1 VAQRSVSG
9 SVTPL
14 RRPRLGLWLLLAF
27 ILLSLLGQAVPL
39 YTDWLWFQEVAATVV
54 FTTRLQLG
62 SWLFMGLGAA
72 VFAFLFLNLSVAA
85 RTAPPDVLWE
95 LEDQLGLPGR
105 AILEPL
111 VRRLLVPVI
120 AVLSFFAGARAT
132 SAWTTVLEYVN
143 RTAFGLTDPLFGRDL
158 GFYFFTLPFWRLL
171 HGWATALVAGTLVLV
186 AVVYVLQR
194 SLVLT
199 ARGPRLA
206 AGARTHLL
214 GLAALLLI
222 LRGVGFWLDRFDL
235 LFSPRGLVYGASY
248 TDVHASLPV
257 LQWLI
262 VLAFLCAAAC
272 VFQMFRPGWRFLVA
286 GLVVLIV
293 LWVAG
298 LGVAPALLQS
308 YRVKPN
314 ELAYELPF
322 IEHNIRMTRQAY
334 ALDRVAEKD
343 FAAEDNLNLAALDR
357 NAATVKNIR
366 LWDHRPLLV
375 TYGKLQEIRT
385 YYKFR
390 DVDVDRYTLDGEYRQ
405 VTLSAR
411 ELSYR
416 DLPSRTW
423 INEHLT
429 YTHGYGLVAGPVNRI
444 SPEGLP
450 EFFIKDIPPA
460 GTGGMPRI
468 TRPEIY
474 YGELAYGE
482 VGSDYVF
489 VRTRSQELD
498 YPSGDQNVYTRY
510 QGRGGIAVDSIVRK
524 LAFAARFGALN
535 VLLSNDLGPESRV
548 MIYRD
553 IMARVQEAA
562 PFLRF
567 DRDPYLVVAADG
579 RLVWMVDGYTT
590 SERYPY
596 ATPVRGFNYI
606 RNSVKATVDAYHGSV
621 TYYIADAEDPLIR
634 TYAKAFPG
642 LLKPLAEMPKDL
654 QTHIRYPEDLFT
666 VQSRMYATYH
676 MQDPQVFY
684 NKEDL
689 WVIPRLQQDGREREM
704 EPYFTVMRLPNERK
718 EEFVLLSG
726 FNPSGRDNMIALM
739 VARMDPPFYGGIV
752 AYTFPKQ
759 KLVFGPRNIQA
770 RISQDPVISQQ
781 ISLWN
786 QQGSRVLMGTLLAI
800 PIEQSL
806 IYVQPLYLAAAEQ
819 GALPELRRVVV
830 AYGNQIA
837 MEPTLEAALARV
849 FGGRVQGQ
857 EEAGRAPD
865 RAAGRG
871 PASGGAPT
879 AAITSAVQR
888 AWEAWQ
894 RGQDALRRGDWA
906 AYGAEQKRLEE
917 ALRQLHETR

>member
-1 VAQRSVSG
+1 M
-9 SVTPL
+9 PM
-14 RRPRLGLWLLLAF
+14 RRPRLGLWLLLGF
-27 ILLSLLGQAVPL
+27 ILLSVLGQAVPL
-39 YTDWLWFQEVAATVV
+39 YTDWLWFQEVGFTTV
-54 FTTRLQLG
+54 FTTRLQL
-62 SWLFMGLGAA
+62 SAWLFMGLGAT
-72 VFAFLFLNLSVAA
+72 VFVFLFVNLSVAA

-111 VRRLLVPVI
+111 VRRLLLPVI
-120 AVLSFFAGARAT
+120 AVISFFAGARAT
-132 SAWTTVLEYVN
+132 TSWTTVLEYLN
-143 RTAFGLTDPLFGRDL
+143 RTAFNQTDPLFGRDL
-158 GFYFFTLPFWRLL
+158 SFYFFVLPFWRLL
-171 HGWATALVAGTLVLV
+171 YAWSTALVAGTLILV
-186 AVVYVLQR
+186 AAVYVLQR

-214 GLAALLLI
+214 GLAALLL
-222 LRGVGFWLDRFDL
+222 LVRAVGFWLDRFDL
-235 LFSPRGLVYGASY
+235 LYAPRGFVFGASY
-248 TDVHASLPV
+248 SDVHASLPV
-257 LQWLI
+257 LQWLV
-262 VLAFLCAAAC
+262 VLAVLCAAAC

-286 GLVVLIV
+286 GLVVLVV

-298 LGVAPALLQS
+298 LGIAPALLQS

-314 ELAYELPF
+314 ELVYERPY
-322 IEHNIRMTRQAY
+322 IENNIRMTRQAY
-334 ALDRVAEKD
+334 ALDRVDEKD
-343 FAAEDNLNLAALDR
+343 FAAEDNLTAAALDR
-357 NAATVKNIR
+357 NNLTIKNIR
-366 LWDHRPLLV
+366 LWDHRPLLT

-385 YYKFR
+385 YYKFG
-390 DVDVDRYTLDGEYRQ
+390 DVDVGRYTLNGEYRQ

-416 DLPSRTW
+416 DLPSRGW

-450 EFFIKDIPPA
+450 EFFLKDIPPEA
-460 GTGGMPRI
+460 TSGMPKI

-474 YGELAYGE
+474 YGEIGNE
-482 VGSDYVF
+482 YVL

-510 QGRGGIAVDSIVRK
+510 EGRGGIPINSLVRK
-524 LAFAARFGALN
+524 AAFAARFGALN
-535 VLLSNDLGPESRV
+535 LLLSNDLTPESRV

-553 IMARVQEAA
+553 IGARVQEAA
-562 PFLRF
+562 PFLKF
-567 DRDPYLVVAADG
+567 DRDPYLVIGADG

-606 RNSVKATVDAYHGSV
+606 RNSVKATVDTFHGTVS
-621 TYYIADAEDPLIR
+621 YYIADPEDPVIQ

-642 LLKPLAEMPKDL
+642 LLKPLADMPEDL
-654 QTHIRYPEDLFT
+654 QAHIRYPEDFFA
-666 VQSRMYATYH
+666 VQARMFATYH
-676 MQDPQVFY
+676 MRDPQVFY

-689 WVIPRLQQDGREREM
+689 WVIPRLPQEGRDREM
-704 EPYFTVMRLPNERK
+704 EPYFTIMRLPEERK

-726 FNPSGRDNMIALM
+726 FNPSGRDNMIALL
-739 VARMDPPFYGGIV
+739 VARMDPPQYGRLI
-752 AYTFPKQ
+752 AYQFPKQ

-770 RISQDPVISQQ
+770 RINQDPVISQQ
-781 ISLWN
+781 IALWN
-786 QQGSRVLMGTLLAI
+786 QQGSRVITGSLLAI
-800 PIEQSL
+800 PIDESL
-806 IYVQPLYLAAAEQ
+806 IYVQPLYLAASEQ

-837 MEPTLEAALARV
+837 MEPTLEASLGRI
-849 FGGRVQGQ
+849 FGGRVRGD
-857 EEAGRAPD
+857 EPPGRPAAERPAAPG
-865 RAAGRG
+865 A
-871 PASGGAPT
+871 APT
-879 AAITSAVQR
+879 AAIAAGVQR

-894 RGQDALRRGDWA
+894 RGQEALRKGDWGT
-906 AYGAEQKRLEE
+906 YGQEQKRIEE
-917 ALRQLHETR
+917 ALRQLREGR

>member
-1 VAQRSVSG
+1 VAQTPPGGR
-9 SVTPL
+9 VTPL
-14 RRPRLGLWLLLAF
+14 RRPRAGLWLLLGLVVVS
-27 ILLSLLGQAVPL
+27 ILGQAIPL
-39 YTDWLWFQEVAATVV
+39 FTDWLWFQEVGFTTVFV
-54 FTTRLQLG
+54 TRLQLSG
-62 SWLFMGLGAA
+62 WLFLGVGVV
-72 VFAFLFLNLSVAA
+72 VFVFLFINLSVAA

-111 VRRLLVPVI
+111 VRRLLLPVI
-120 AVLSFFAGARAT
+120 AVISFLAGARAT
-132 SAWTTVLEYVN
+132 ASWTTVLEYVN
-143 RTAFGLTDPLFGRDL
+143 RTPFNQADPLFNRDL
-158 GFYFFTLPFWRLL
+158 SFYFFELPFWRLL
-171 HGWATALVAGTLVLV
+171 YGWCTALVAGTLVLV
-186 AVVYVLQR
+186 AAVYVLQR

-206 AGARTHLL
+206 AGARSHLL
-214 GLAALLLI
+214 GLAAALLL
-222 LRGVGFWLDRFDL
+222 LRAAGFWLDRFDL
-235 LFSPRGLVYGASY
+235 LYSPRGVVFGAAY

-257 LQWLI
+257 LQWLTL
-262 VLAFLCAAAC
+262 LAVLCAAAC
-272 VFQMFRPGWRFLVA
+272 VFQIFRPGWRFLVA
-286 GLVVLIV
+286 GLVVLVV

-314 ELAYELPF
+314 ELVYERPY
-322 IEHNIRMTRQAY
+322 IENNIRMTRQAY
-334 ALDRVAEKD
+334 ALDRIVEKD
-343 FAAEDNLNLAALDR
+343 FAAEDNLNAAAIDR
-357 NAATVKNIR
+357 NNLTIKNVR
-366 LWDHRPLLV
+366 LWDHRPLLT

-390 DVDVDRYTLDGEYRQ
+390 DVDVARYTLNGEYRQ

-416 DLPSRTW
+416 DLPSKEW
-423 INEHLT
+423 INAHLT

-444 SPEGLP
+444 TAEGLP
-450 EFFIKDIPPA
+450 EFFVQDIPPA
-460 GTGGMPRI
+460 GSGGMPKI

-474 YGELAYGE
+474 YGEIGNE
-482 VGSDYVF
+482 YVF
-489 VRTRSQELD
+489 VRTRAKELD
-498 YPSGDQNVYTRY
+498 YPSGDQNVYTQY
-510 QGRGGIAVDSIVRK
+510 EGRGGIPVNSLLRK
-524 LAFAARFGALN
+524 AAFAARFGALN
-535 VLLSNDLGPESRV
+535 VLLSNDLAPESRV
-548 MIYRD
+548 MIYRN
-553 IMARVQEAA
+553 IGARVQEAA

-567 DRDPYLVVAADG
+567 DHDPYLVIGADG
-579 RLVWMVDGYTT
+579 RLVWMIDGYTT
-590 SERYPY
+590 SVRYPY

-606 RNSVKATVDAYHGSV
+606 RNSVKATVDAYHGTV
-621 TYYIADAEDPLIR
+621 TYYIAEPEDPVIR

-654 QTHIRYPEDLFT
+654 QAHIRYPEDLFT
-666 VQSRMYATYH
+666 VQARMFAIYH

-689 WVIPRLQQDGREREM
+689 WVIPRLPQEGRDREM
-704 EPYFTVMRLPNERK
+704 EPYFTIMRLPGEPK

-739 VARMDPPFYGGIV
+739 VARMDPPLYGGLI

-770 RISQDPVISQQ
+770 RINQDPVISQQ
-781 ISLWN
+781 IALWN
-786 QQGSRVLMGTLLAI
+786 QQGSRVITGNLLAI

-837 MEPTLEAALARV
+837 MEPTLEAALGRIFGARV
-849 FGGRVQGQ
+849 RGDDP
-857 EEAGRAPD
+857 ARAAE
-865 RAAGRG
+865 RAAGAAA
-871 PASGGAPT
+871 PAP
-879 AAITSAVQR
+879 AASALAVGVQR

-894 RGQDALRRGDWA
+894 RAQEALRKGDWA
-906 AYGAEQKRLEE
+906 AYGQEQKRLED
-917 ALRQLHETR
+917 ALRELRGAR

>member
-1 VAQRSVSG
+1 
-9 SVTPL
+9 L
-14 RRPRLGLWLLLAF
+14 RRPRLGLWLLLGF
-27 ILLSLLGQAVPL
+27 ILLSLFGQAVPL
-39 YTDWLWFQEVAATVV
+39 YTDWLWFQEVGFTTV
-54 FTTRLQLG
+54 FTTRLQLSG
-62 SWLFMGLGAA
+62 WLFIGLGAV
-72 VFAFLFLNLSVAA
+72 VFVFLFINLSVAA

-111 VRRLLVPVI
+111 VRRLLLPVI
-120 AVLSFFAGARAT
+120 AVISFFAGARAT
-132 SAWTTVLEYVN
+132 GSWPTVLEYVN
-143 RTAFGLTDPLFGRDL
+143 RTPFNQTDPLFGRDL
-158 GFYFFTLPFWRLL
+158 GFYFFVLPFWRLL
-171 HGWATALVAGTLVLV
+171 YAWSTALVAGTLILV
-186 AVVYVLQR
+186 AAVYVLQR

-214 GLAALLLI
+214 GLAAVLLLV
-222 LRGVGFWLDRFDL
+222 RAAGFWLDRFDL
-235 LFSPRGLVYGASY
+235 LYAPRGFVFGASY
-248 TDVHASLPV
+248 SDVHASLPV
-257 LQWLI
+257 LQWLV
-262 VLAFLCAAAC
+262 VLAVLCAGAC

-286 GLVVLIV
+286 GLVVLVV

-298 LGVAPALLQS
+298 LGIAPALLQS

-314 ELAYELPF
+314 ELVYERPY
-322 IEHNIRMTRQAY
+322 IENNIRMTRQAY

-343 FAAEDNLNLAALDR
+343 FAAEDNLTPAALER
-357 NAATVKNIR
+357 NNLTIKNIR
-366 LWDHRPLLV
+366 LWDHRPLLT

-390 DVDVDRYTLDGEYRQ
+390 DVDVGRYTLNGEYRQ

-416 DLPSRTW
+416 DLPSRGW

-429 YTHGYGLVAGPVNRI
+429 YTHGYGLVVGPVNRI

-460 GTGGMPRI
+460 GTGGMPKI

-474 YGELAYGE
+474 YGEIGNE
-482 VGSDYVF
+482 YVL

-510 QGRGGIAVDSIVRK
+510 EGRGGIPINSLLRK
-524 LAFAARFGALN
+524 AAFAARFGALN
-535 VLLSNDLGPESRV
+535 LLLSNDLTPESRV

-553 IMARVQEAA
+553 IGARVQEAA
-562 PFLRF
+562 PFLKF
-567 DRDPYLVVAADG
+567 DRDPYLVIGADG
-579 RLVWMVDGYTT
+579 RLVWMIDGYTT
-590 SERYPY
+590 SDRYPY

-606 RNSVKATVDAYHGSV
+606 RNSVKATVDTFHGTVS
-621 TYYIADAEDPLIR
+621 YYIADPEDPVIR

-642 LLKPLAEMPKDL
+642 LLKPLADMPKDL
-654 QTHIRYPEDLFT
+654 QAHIRYPEDLFA
-666 VQSRMYATYH
+666 VQARMYATYH
-676 MQDPQVFY
+676 MHDPQVFY

-689 WVIPRLQQDGREREM
+689 WVIPRLPQEGRDREM
-704 EPYFTVMRLPNERK
+704 EPYFMIMRLPGERK

-739 VARMDPPFYGGIV
+739 VARMDPPQYGGLI
-752 AYTFPKQ
+752 AYQFPKQ

-770 RISQDPVISQQ
+770 RINQDPVISQQ

-786 QQGSRVLMGTLLAI
+786 QQGSRVITGSLLAI
-800 PIEQSL
+800 PIDQSL

-837 MEPTLEAALARV
+837 MEPTLEAALARI
-849 FGGRVQGQ
+849 FGGHVRGD
-857 EEAGRAPD
+857 EPPGRPAAERPAAP
-865 RAAGRG
+865 G
-871 PASGGAPT
+871 SAPT
-879 AAITSAVQR
+879 TAITAGVQR

-894 RGQDALRRGDWA
+894 RGQEALRKGDWA
-906 AYGAEQKRLEE
+906 TYGQEQKRIEE
-917 ALRQLHETR
+917 ALRQLRESR

>member
-1 VAQRSVSG
+1 
-9 SVTPL
+9 
-14 RRPRLGLWLLLAF
+14 
-27 ILLSLLGQAVPL
+27 
-39 YTDWLWFQEVAATVV
+39 
-54 FTTRLQLG
+54 
-62 SWLFMGLGAA
+62 
-72 VFAFLFLNLSVAA
+72 
-85 RTAPPDVLWE
+85 
-95 LEDQLGLPGR
+95 
-105 AILEPL
+105 
-111 VRRLLVPVI
+111 
-120 AVLSFFAGARAT
+120 
-132 SAWTTVLEYVN
+132 VN
-143 RTAFGLTDPLFGRDL
+143 RTPFNQVDPLFGRDL
-158 GFYFFTLPFWRLL
+158 GFYFFVLPFWRLL
-171 HGWATALVAGTLVLV
+171 YGWGTALMAGTLVLV
-186 AVVYVLQR
+186 AAVYVLQR

-214 GLAALLLI
+214 GLAALLLA

-235 LFSPRGLVYGASY
+235 LYSPRGLVFGASY
-248 TDVHASLPV
+248 SDVHASLPV

-262 VLAFLCAAAC
+262 VLAFLCAVAC

-286 GLVVLIV
+286 GLVVLVV

-298 LGVAPALLQS
+298 LGIAPALLQS

-314 ELAYELPF
+314 ELAFERPY
-322 IEHNIRMTRQAY
+322 IENNIRMTRQAY
-334 ALDRVAEKD
+334 ALDQVAEKD
-343 FAAEDNLNLAALDR
+343 FAAEDNLSPAVLERNNL
-357 NAATVKNIR
+357 TIKNIR
-366 LWDHRPLLV
+366 LWDHRPLLT

-390 DVDVDRYTLDGEYRQ
+390 DVDVGRYTLNGEYRQ
-405 VTLSAR
+405 VTLSVR

-416 DLPSRTW
+416 DLPSRGW

-450 EFFIKDIPPA
+450 EFFIKDIPP
-460 GTGGMPRI
+460 GVTGGMPKI

-474 YGELAYGE
+474 YGEIGNE
-482 VGSDYVF
+482 YVF

-510 QGRGGIAVDSIVRK
+510 EGRGGIPVDSLIRK
-524 LAFAARFGALN
+524 AAFAARFGALN
-535 VLLSNDLGPESRV
+535 VLLSNDLTPESRV

-553 IMARVQEAA
+553 VAARVQEAA
-562 PFLRF
+562 PFLKF
-567 DRDPYLVVAADG
+567 DRDPYVVITADG
-579 RLVWMVDGYTT
+579 RLMWMIDGYTT

-606 RNSVKATVDAYHGSV
+606 RNSVKATVDAFHGTV
-621 TYYIADAEDPLIR
+621 TYYIADPEDPLIR

-642 LLKPLAEMPKDL
+642 LLKPMAEMPRDL
-654 QTHIRYPEDLFT
+654 QVHIRYPEDLFT
-666 VQSRMYATYH
+666 VQARMYATYH
-676 MQDPQVFY
+676 MHDPQVFY

-689 WVIPRLQQDGREREM
+689 WVLPRLPQEGRDREM
-704 EPYFTVMRLPNERK
+704 EPYFTVMRLPGEAK

-726 FNPSGRDNMIALM
+726 FNPSGRDNMIALL
-739 VARMDPPFYGGIV
+739 VARMDPPQYGRII
-752 AYTFPKQ
+752 AYNFPKQ

-770 RISQDPVISQQ
+770 RINQDPVISQQ

-786 QQGSRVLMGTLLAI
+786 QQGSRVITGTLLAI

-830 AYGNQIA
+830 AHGNQIA
-837 MEPTLEAALARV
+837 MEPTLETALARV
-849 FGGRVQGQ
+849 FGGRVRGD
-857 EEAGRAPD
+857 EAAARPAERAP
-865 RAAGRG
+865 AA
-871 PASGGAPT
+871 PGAG
-879 AAITSAVQR
+879 AAISAGVQR

-906 AYGAEQKRLEE
+906 AYGQEQKRIEE
-917 ALRQLHETR
+917 ALRQLREGR

>member
-1 VAQRSVSG
+1 MS
-9 SVTPL
+9 L
-14 RRPRLGLWLLLAF
+14 RRPRLGLWILLGF
-27 ILLSLLGQAVPL
+27 ILLSLVGQAVPL
-39 YTDWLWFQEVAATVV
+39 YTDWLWFQEVGYTAV
-54 FTTRLQLG
+54 FTTRLTLSG
-62 SWLFMGLGAA
+62 WLFLGLGAS
-72 VFAFLFLNLSVAA
+72 VFVFLFVNLSVAA

-111 VRRLLVPVI
+111 VRRLLLPVI

-132 SAWTTVLEYVN
+132 GSWPTVLEYVN
-143 RTAFGLTDPLFGRDL
+143 RTPFGHGDPLFGRDL
-158 GFYFFTLPFWRLL
+158 SFYFFTLPFWRLL
-171 HGWATALVAGTLVLV
+171 YGWSTALVAGTLVLV
-186 AVVYVLQR
+186 AAVYVLQR

-214 GLAALLLI
+214 GLAALLLV

-235 LFSPRGLVYGASY
+235 LFSPRGLVFGASY

-286 GLVVLIV
+286 GLVVLVV

-314 ELAYELPF
+314 ELAFERPY
-322 IEHNIRMTRQAY
+322 IEHNIKMTRQAY
-334 ALDRVAEKD
+334 ALDRVVEKD
-343 FAAEDNLNLAALDR
+343 FAAEDNLNPAALER
-357 NAATVKNIR
+357 NNLTIKNVR
-366 LWDHRPLLV
+366 LWDHRPLLT

-390 DVDVDRYTLDGEYRQ
+390 DVDVDRYTVNGEYRQ
-405 VTLSAR
+405 VMLSAR

-416 DLPSRTW
+416 DLPSRGW

-444 SPEGLP
+444 SAEGLP
-450 EFFIKDIPPA
+450 EFFVKDIPPA
-460 GTGGMPRI
+460 VTGLPKV

-474 YGELAYGE
+474 YGEIGNE
-482 VGSDYVF
+482 YVF

-498 YPSGDQNVYTRY
+498 YPSGDQNVYSRY
-510 QGRGGIAVDSIVRK
+510 DGRGGIPVDGLLRK
-524 LAFAARFGALN
+524 AAFAARFGALT

-553 IMARVQEAA
+553 IGARVQEAA
-562 PFLRF
+562 PFLKF
-567 DRDPYLVVAADG
+567 DRDPYLVVGVDG
-579 RLVWMVDGYTT
+579 RLVWMIDGYTT
-590 SERYPY
+590 SDRYPY
-596 ATPVRGFNYI
+596 ATPVRGYNYI
-606 RNSVKATVDAYHGSV
+606 RNSVKATVDAFHGTVS
-621 TYYIADAEDPLIR
+621 YYIADPEDPVIR
-634 TYAKAFPG
+634 TYSRAFPG
-642 LLKPLAEMPKDL
+642 LLKPLTEMPKDL
-654 QTHIRYPEDLFT
+654 QAHIRYPEDLFT
-666 VQSRMYATYH
+666 VQARMYATYH
-676 MQDPQVFY
+676 MHEPQVFY

-689 WVIPRLQQDGREREM
+689 WVIPRLQQDGRDREM
-704 EPYFTVMRLPNERK
+704 DPYFTVMRLPGEPR

-726 FNPSGRDNMIALM
+726 FNPSGRDNMIALL
-739 VARMDPPFYGGIV
+739 VARMDPPYYGRII
-752 AYTFPKQ
+752 AYAFPKQ

-770 RISQDPVISQQ
+770 RINQDPVISQQ

-786 QQGSRVLMGTLLAI
+786 QQGSRVITGHLLAI
-800 PIEQSL
+800 PIDQSL

-837 MEPTLEAALARV
+837 MEPTLEAALARI
-849 FGGRVQGQ
+849 FGARVRGD
-857 EEAGRAPD
+857 EAPSARPAERAPAPPSLG
-865 RAAGRG
+865 AAV
-871 PASGGAPT
+871 
-879 AAITSAVQR
+879 SAGVQR

-906 AYGAEQKRLEE
+906 AYGQEQKRLEE
-917 ALRQLHETR
+917 TLRALREGR

>member
-1 VAQRSVSG
+1 
-9 SVTPL
+9 
-14 RRPRLGLWLLLAF
+14 
-27 ILLSLLGQAVPL
+27 
-39 YTDWLWFQEVAATVV
+39 
-54 FTTRLQLG
+54 
-62 SWLFMGLGAA
+62 M
-72 VFAFLFLNLSVAA
+72 
-85 RTAPPDVLWE
+85 
-95 LEDQLGLPGR
+95 
-105 AILEPL
+105 
-111 VRRLLVPVI
+111 
-120 AVLSFFAGARAT
+120 
-132 SAWTTVLEYVN
+132 
-143 RTAFGLTDPLFGRDL
+143 
-158 GFYFFTLPFWRLL
+158 LPFWWLL
-171 HGWATALVAGTLVLV
+171 YTWSTALVAGTLVLV
-186 AVVYVLQR
+186 AAVYVLQR

-214 GLAALLLI
+214 ALAALLLV

-235 LFSPRGLVYGASY
+235 LYAPRGFVFGASY
-248 TDVHASLPV
+248 SDVHASLPV
-257 LQWLI
+257 LQWLV
-262 VLAFLCAAAC
+262 VLAVLCAAAC

-286 GLVVLIV
+286 GLVVLVV

-298 LGVAPALLQS
+298 LGIAPALLQS

-314 ELAYELPF
+314 ELVYERPY
-322 IEHNIRMTRQAY
+322 IENNIRMTRQAY

-343 FAAEDNLNLAALDR
+343 FAAEDNLTPASLERNNL
-357 NAATVKNIR
+357 TIKNIR
-366 LWDHRPLLV
+366 LWDHRPLLT

-390 DVDVDRYTLDGEYRQ
+390 DVDVGRYTLNGEYRQ

-416 DLPSRTW
+416 DLPSRGW

-460 GTGGMPRI
+460 VAGGMPKI

-474 YGELAYGE
+474 YGEIGNE
-482 VGSDYVF
+482 YVL

-510 QGRGGIAVDSIVRK
+510 EGRGGIPVNSLLRK
-524 LAFAARFGALN
+524 AAFAARFGALN
-535 VLLSNDLGPESRV
+535 VLLSNDLTPESRV

-553 IMARVQEAA
+553 IGARVQEAA
-562 PFLRF
+562 PFLKF
-567 DRDPYLVVAADG
+567 DRDPYLVIGADG
-579 RLVWMVDGYTT
+579 RLIWMVDGYTT

-606 RNSVKATVDAYHGSV
+606 RNSVKATVDTYHGTVS
-621 TYYIADAEDPLIR
+621 YYIADPEDPVIR

-654 QTHIRYPEDLFT
+654 QAHIRYPEDLFA
-666 VQSRMYATYH
+666 VQARMYATYH

-689 WVIPRLQQDGREREM
+689 WVIPRLPQEGRDREM
-704 EPYFTVMRLPNERK
+704 EPYFMIMRLPGERK

-726 FNPSGRDNMIALM
+726 FNPSGRDNMIALL
-739 VARMDPPFYGGIV
+739 VARMDPPQYGGLI
-752 AYTFPKQ
+752 AYQFPKQ

-770 RISQDPVISQQ
+770 RINQDPVISQQ
-781 ISLWN
+781 IALWN
-786 QQGSRVLMGTLLAI
+786 QQGSRVITGSLLAI
-800 PIEQSL
+800 PIDQSL

-837 MEPTLEAALARV
+837 MEPTLEAALARI
-849 FGGRVQGQ
+849 FGGRVRGD
-857 EEAGRAPD
+857 EPPD
-865 RAAGRG
+865 RQAERPSAAPG
-871 PASGGAPT
+871 SAPT
-879 AAITSAVQR
+879 AAIAVGVQR

-894 RGQDALRRGDWA
+894 RGQEALRKGDWA
-906 AYGAEQKRLEE
+906 AYGQEQKRIEE
-917 ALRQLHETR
+917 ALRSLREGR

>member
-1 VAQRSVSG
+1 LAQTPPGGR
-9 SVTPL
+9 VTPL
-14 RRPRLGLWLLLAF
+14 RRPRMGLWLLLGF
-27 ILLSLLGQAVPL
+27 VLLSLLGQAVPL
-39 YTDWLWFQEVAATVV
+39 YTDWLWFQEVGFTTV
-54 FTTRLQLG
+54 FTTRLQLSG
-62 SWLFMGLGAA
+62 SLFIALGAA
-72 VFAFLFLNLSVAA
+72 VFIFLFANLSVAA

-111 VRRLLVPVI
+111 VRRLLLPVI
-120 AVLSFFAGARAT
+120 AVISFFAGARAT
-132 SAWTTVLEYVN
+132 GAWTTVLEYVN
-143 RTAFGLTDPLFGRDL
+143 RTPFGQADPLFGRDL
-158 GFYFFTLPFWRLL
+158 GFYFFVLPFWRLL
-171 HGWATALVAGTLVLV
+171 YGWATALVVGTLILV
-186 AVVYVLQR
+186 AAVYVLQR

-214 GLAALLLI
+214 GLAAVLLL
-222 LRGVGFWLDRFDL
+222 LRGAGFWLDRFDL
-235 LFSPRGLVYGASY
+235 LFSPRGVVFGASY
-248 TDVHASLPV
+248 SDVHASLPV
-257 LQWLI
+257 LHWLV
-262 VLAFLCAAAC
+262 VLAVLCAAAC

-286 GLVVLIV
+286 GLVVLVV

-298 LGVAPALLQS
+298 LGIAPALLQS

-314 ELAYELPF
+314 ELVYERPY
-322 IEHNIRMTRQAY
+322 IENNIRMTRQAY
-334 ALDRVAEKD
+334 ALDRVVEKD
-343 FAAEDNLNLAALDR
+343 FAAEDNLNAAALER
-357 NAATVKNIR
+357 NNLTVKNIR
-366 LWDHRPLLV
+366 LWDHRPLLT

-390 DVDVDRYTLDGEYRQ
+390 DVDVGRYTVGGEYRQ

-416 DLPSRTW
+416 DLPSRGW

-429 YTHGYGLVAGPVNRI
+429 YTHGYGLVVGPVNRI

-460 GTGGMPRI
+460 VTGGMPKI

-474 YGELAYGE
+474 YGELGNE
-482 VGSDYVF
+482 YVF

-510 QGRGGIAVDSIVRK
+510 EGRGGIPVDSLVRK
-524 LAFAARFGALN
+524 AAFAARFGALN
-535 VLLSNDLGPESRV
+535 VLLSNDLTAESRV

-553 IMARVQEAA
+553 VGARVQEAA
-562 PFLRF
+562 PFLKF
-567 DRDPYLVVAADG
+567 DRDPYLVIGADG
-579 RLVWMVDGYTT
+579 RLVWMIDGYTT
-590 SERYPY
+590 SDRYPY

-606 RNSVKATVDAYHGSV
+606 RNSVKATVDTFHGTVS
-621 TYYIADAEDPLIR
+621 YYISDAEDPVIR

-654 QTHIRYPEDLFT
+654 QAHIRYPEDLFT
-666 VQSRMYATYH
+666 VQARMYATYH

-689 WVIPRLQQDGREREM
+689 WVVPRLPQEGRDREM
-704 EPYFTVMRLPNERK
+704 EPYFTIMRLPGEPK

-739 VARMDPPFYGGIV
+739 VARMDPPHYGGLI
-752 AYTFPKQ
+752 AYQFPKQ

-770 RISQDPVISQQ
+770 RINQDPVISQQ

-786 QQGSRVLMGTLLAI
+786 QQGSRVITGTLLAI

-830 AYGNQIA
+830 AYGNNIA
-837 MEPTLEAALARV
+837 MEPTLEAALGRV
-849 FGGRVQGQ
+849 FGARVRGDEQ
-857 EEAGRAPD
+857 AARPPD
-865 RAAGRG
+865 RAAAGG
-871 PASGGAPT
+871 PAAP
-879 AAITSAVQR
+879 ALSAGVQR

-894 RGQDALRRGDWA
+894 RGQEALRRGDWA
-906 AYGAEQKRLEE
+906 TYGQEQKRVEE
-917 ALRQLHETR
+917 ALRQLREGR

>member
-1 VAQRSVSG
+1 MS
-9 SVTPL
+9 L
-14 RRPRLGLWLLLAF
+14 RRPRLGLWILLGF
-27 ILLSLLGQAVPL
+27 ILLSLVGQAVPL
-39 YTDWLWFQEVAATVV
+39 YTDWLWFQEVGYTAV
-54 FTTRLQLG
+54 FTTRLTLSG
-62 SWLFMGLGAA
+62 WLFLGLGAS
-72 VFAFLFLNLSVAA
+72 VFVFLFVNLSVAA

-111 VRRLLVPVI
+111 VRRLLLPVI

-132 SAWTTVLEYVN
+132 GSWPTVLEYVN
-143 RTAFGLTDPLFGRDL
+143 RTPFGHGDPLFGRDL
-158 GFYFFTLPFWRLL
+158 SFYFFTLPFWRLL
-171 HGWATALVAGTLVLV
+171 YGWSTALVAGTLVLV
-186 AVVYVLQR
+186 AAVYVLQR

-214 GLAALLLI
+214 GLAALLLV

-235 LFSPRGLVYGASY
+235 LFSPRGLAFGASY

-286 GLVVLIV
+286 GLVVLVV

-314 ELAYELPF
+314 ELAFERPY
-322 IEHNIRMTRQAY
+322 IEHNIKMTRQAY
-334 ALDRVAEKD
+334 ALDRVVEKD
-343 FAAEDNLNLAALDR
+343 FAAEDNLNPAALER
-357 NAATVKNIR
+357 NNLTIKNVR
-366 LWDHRPLLV
+366 LWDHRPLLT

-390 DVDVDRYTLDGEYRQ
+390 DVDVDRYTVNGEYRQ
-405 VTLSAR
+405 VMLSAR

-416 DLPSRTW
+416 DLPSRGW

-444 SPEGLP
+444 SAEGLP
-450 EFFIKDIPPA
+450 EFFVKDIPPA
-460 GTGGMPRI
+460 VTGLPKV

-474 YGELAYGE
+474 YGEIGNE
-482 VGSDYVF
+482 YVF

-498 YPSGDQNVYTRY
+498 YPSGDQNVYSRY
-510 QGRGGIAVDSIVRK
+510 DGRGGIPVDGLLRK
-524 LAFAARFGALN
+524 AAFAARFGALT

-553 IMARVQEAA
+553 IGARVQEAA
-562 PFLRF
+562 PFLKF
-567 DRDPYLVVAADG
+567 DRDPYLVVGVDG
-579 RLVWMVDGYTT
+579 RLVWMIDGYTT
-590 SERYPY
+590 SDRYPY
-596 ATPVRGFNYI
+596 ATPVRGYNYI
-606 RNSVKATVDAYHGSV
+606 RNSVKATVDAFHGTVS
-621 TYYIADAEDPLIR
+621 YYIADPEDPVIR
-634 TYAKAFPG
+634 TYSRAFPG
-642 LLKPLAEMPKDL
+642 LLKPLADMPKDL
-654 QTHIRYPEDLFT
+654 QAHIRYPEDLFT
-666 VQSRMYATYH
+666 VQARMYATYH
-676 MQDPQVFY
+676 MHEPQVFY

-689 WVIPRLQQDGREREM
+689 WVIPRLQQDGRDREM
-704 EPYFTVMRLPNERK
+704 DPYFTVMRLPGEPR

-726 FNPSGRDNMIALM
+726 FNPSGRDNMIALL
-739 VARMDPPFYGGIV
+739 VARMDPPYYGRII
-752 AYTFPKQ
+752 AYAFPKQ

-770 RISQDPVISQQ
+770 RINQDPVISQQ

-786 QQGSRVLMGTLLAI
+786 QQGSRVITGHLLAI
-800 PIEQSL
+800 PIDQSL

-837 MEPTLEAALARV
+837 MEPTLEAALARI
-849 FGGRVQGQ
+849 FGARVRGD
-857 EEAGRAPD
+857 EAPSARLAERAPAPPSLG
-865 RAAGRG
+865 AAVS
-871 PASGGAPT
+871 AGA
-879 AAITSAVQR
+879 QR

-906 AYGAEQKRLEE
+906 AYGQEQKRLEE
-917 ALRQLHETR
+917 TLRALREGR

>member
-1 VAQRSVSG
+1 M
-9 SVTPL
+9 PL
-14 RRPRLGLWLLLAF
+14 RRPRLGLWLLLGF
-27 ILLSLLGQAVPL
+27 ILLSLFGQAVPL
-39 YTDWLWFQEVAATVV
+39 YTDWLWFQEVGFTTV
-54 FTTRLQLG
+54 FTTRLQLSG
-62 SWLFMGLGAA
+62 WLFIGLGAV
-72 VFAFLFLNLSVAA
+72 VFVFLFINLSVAA

-111 VRRLLVPVI
+111 VRRLLLPVI
-120 AVLSFFAGARAT
+120 AVISFFAGARAT
-132 SAWTTVLEYVN
+132 GSWPTVLEYVN
-143 RTAFGLTDPLFGRDL
+143 RTPFNQTDPLFGRDL
-158 GFYFFTLPFWRLL
+158 GFYFFVLPFWRLL
-171 HGWATALVAGTLVLV
+171 YAWSTALVAGTLILV
-186 AVVYVLQR
+186 AAVYVLQR

-214 GLAALLLI
+214 GLAAVLLLV
-222 LRGVGFWLDRFDL
+222 RAAGFWLDRFDL
-235 LFSPRGLVYGASY
+235 LYAPRGFVFGASY
-248 TDVHASLPV
+248 SDVHASLPV
-257 LQWLI
+257 LQWLV
-262 VLAFLCAAAC
+262 VLAVLCAGAC

-286 GLVVLIV
+286 GLVVLVV

-298 LGVAPALLQS
+298 LGIAPALLQS

-314 ELAYELPF
+314 ELVYERPY
-322 IEHNIRMTRQAY
+322 IENNIRMTRQAY

-343 FAAEDNLNLAALDR
+343 FAAEDNLTPAALER
-357 NAATVKNIR
+357 NNLTIKNIR
-366 LWDHRPLLV
+366 LWDHRPLLT

-390 DVDVDRYTLDGEYRQ
+390 DVDVGRYTLNGEYRQ

-416 DLPSRTW
+416 DLPSRGW

-429 YTHGYGLVAGPVNRI
+429 YTHGYGLVVGPVNRI

-460 GTGGMPRI
+460 GTGGMPKI

-474 YGELAYGE
+474 YGEIGNE
-482 VGSDYVF
+482 YVL

-510 QGRGGIAVDSIVRK
+510 EGRGGIPINSLLRK
-524 LAFAARFGALN
+524 AAFAARFGALN
-535 VLLSNDLGPESRV
+535 LLLSNDLTPESRV

-553 IMARVQEAA
+553 IGARVQEAA
-562 PFLRF
+562 PFLKF
-567 DRDPYLVVAADG
+567 DRDPYLVIGADG
-579 RLVWMVDGYTT
+579 RLVWMIDGYTT
-590 SERYPY
+590 SDRYPY

-606 RNSVKATVDAYHGSV
+606 RNSVKATVDTFHGTVS
-621 TYYIADAEDPLIR
+621 YYIAEPEDPVIR

-642 LLKPLAEMPKDL
+642 LLKPLADMPKDL
-654 QTHIRYPEDLFT
+654 QAHIRYPEDLFA
-666 VQSRMYATYH
+666 VQARMYATYH
-676 MQDPQVFY
+676 MHDPQVFY

-689 WVIPRLQQDGREREM
+689 WVIPRLPQEGRDREM
-704 EPYFTVMRLPNERK
+704 EPYFMIMRLPGERK

-739 VARMDPPFYGGIV
+739 VARMDPPQYGGLI
-752 AYTFPKQ
+752 AYQFPKQ

-770 RISQDPVISQQ
+770 RINQDPVISQQ

-786 QQGSRVLMGTLLAI
+786 QQGSRVITGSLLAI
-800 PIEQSL
+800 PIDQSL

-837 MEPTLEAALARV
+837 MEPTLEAALARI
-849 FGGRVQGQ
+849 FGGHVRGD
-857 EEAGRAPD
+857 EPPGRPAAERPAAP
-865 RAAGRG
+865 G
-871 PASGGAPT
+871 SAPIT
-879 AAITSAVQR
+879 AITAGVQR

-894 RGQDALRRGDWA
+894 RGQEALRKGDWA
-906 AYGAEQKRLEE
+906 TYGQEQKRIEE
-917 ALRQLHETR
+917 ALRQLRESR

>member
-1 VAQRSVSG
+1 VS
-9 SVTPL
+9 L
-14 RRPRLGLWLLLAF
+14 RRPRLGLWILLGF
-27 ILLSLLGQAVPL
+27 ILLSLVGQAVPL
-39 YTDWLWFQEVAATVV
+39 YTDWLWFQEVGYTAV
-54 FTTRLQLG
+54 FTTRLTLSG
-62 SWLFMGLGAA
+62 WLFLGLGAS
-72 VFAFLFLNLSVAA
+72 VFVFLFVNLSVAA

-111 VRRLLVPVI
+111 VRRLLLPVI

-132 SAWTTVLEYVN
+132 GSWPTVLEYVN
-143 RTAFGLTDPLFGRDL
+143 RTPFGHGDPLFGRDL
-158 GFYFFTLPFWRLL
+158 SFYFFTLPFWRLL
-171 HGWATALVAGTLVLV
+171 YGWSTALVAGTLVLV
-186 AVVYVLQR
+186 AAVYVLQR

-214 GLAALLLI
+214 GLAALLLV

-235 LFSPRGLVYGASY
+235 LFSPRGLVFGASY

-286 GLVVLIV
+286 GLVVLVV

-314 ELAYELPF
+314 ELAFERPY
-322 IEHNIRMTRQAY
+322 IEHNIKMTRQAY
-334 ALDRVAEKD
+334 ALDRVVEKD
-343 FAAEDNLNLAALDR
+343 FAAEDNLNPAALER
-357 NAATVKNIR
+357 NNLTIKNVR
-366 LWDHRPLLV
+366 LWDHRPLLT

-390 DVDVDRYTLDGEYRQ
+390 DVDVDRYTVNGEYRQ
-405 VTLSAR
+405 VMLSAR

-416 DLPSRTW
+416 DLPSRGW

-444 SPEGLP
+444 SAEGLP
-450 EFFIKDIPPA
+450 EFFVKDIPPA
-460 GTGGMPRI
+460 VTGLPKV

-474 YGELAYGE
+474 YGEIGNE
-482 VGSDYVF
+482 YVF

-498 YPSGDQNVYTRY
+498 YPSGDQNVYSRY
-510 QGRGGIAVDSIVRK
+510 DGRGGIPVDGLLRK
-524 LAFAARFGALN
+524 AAFAARFGALT

-553 IMARVQEAA
+553 IGARVQEAA
-562 PFLRF
+562 PFLKF
-567 DRDPYLVVAADG
+567 DRDPYLVVGVDG
-579 RLVWMVDGYTT
+579 RLVWMIDGYTT
-590 SERYPY
+590 SDRYPY
-596 ATPVRGFNYI
+596 ATPVRGYNYI
-606 RNSVKATVDAYHGSV
+606 RNSVKATVDAFHGTVS
-621 TYYIADAEDPLIR
+621 YYIADPEDPVIR
-634 TYAKAFPG
+634 TYSRAFPG
-642 LLKPLAEMPKDL
+642 LLKPLTEMPKDL
-654 QTHIRYPEDLFT
+654 QAHIRYPEDLFT
-666 VQSRMYATYH
+666 VQARMYATYH
-676 MQDPQVFY
+676 MHEPQVFY

-689 WVIPRLQQDGREREM
+689 WVIPRLQQDGRDREM
-704 EPYFTVMRLPNERK
+704 DPYFTVMRLPGEPR

-726 FNPSGRDNMIALM
+726 FNPSGRDNMIALL
-739 VARMDPPFYGGIV
+739 VARMDPPYYGRII
-752 AYTFPKQ
+752 AYAFPKQ

-770 RISQDPVISQQ
+770 RINQDPVISQQ

-786 QQGSRVLMGTLLAI
+786 QQGSRVITGHLLAI
-800 PIEQSL
+800 PIDQSL

-837 MEPTLEAALARV
+837 MEPTLEAALARI
-849 FGGRVQGQ
+849 FGARVRGD
-857 EEAGRAPD
+857 EAPSARPAERAPAPPSLG
-865 RAAGRG
+865 AAV
-871 PASGGAPT
+871 
-879 AAITSAVQR
+879 SAGVQR

-906 AYGAEQKRLEE
+906 AYGQEQKRLEE
-917 ALRQLHETR
+917 TLRALREGR

>member
-1 VAQRSVSG
+1 MAQTPPGAR
-9 SVTPL
+9 VTPL
-14 RRPRLGLWLLLAF
+14 RRPRLGLWLLLGF
-27 ILLSLLGQAVPL
+27 ILLSLIGQAVPL
-39 YTDWLWFQEVAATVV
+39 YTDWLWFQEVGFTTV
-54 FTTRLQLG
+54 FTTRLQLSG
-62 SWLFMGLGAA
+62 WLFIGLGAV
-72 VFAFLFLNLSVAA
+72 VFVFLFVNLSVAA

-111 VRRLLVPVI
+111 VRRLLLPVI
-120 AVLSFFAGARAT
+120 AVISFFAGARAT
-132 SAWTTVLEYVN
+132 GSWPIVLEYVN
-143 RTAFGLTDPLFGRDL
+143 RTPFNQADPLFGRDL
-158 GFYFFTLPFWRLL
+158 GFYFFVLPFWRLL
-171 HGWATALVAGTLVLV
+171 YTWSTALVAGTLVLV
-186 AVVYVLQR
+186 AAVYVLQR

-214 GLAALLLI
+214 GLAALLLL

-235 LFSPRGLVYGASY
+235 LYAPRGFVFGASY
-248 TDVHASLPV
+248 SDVHASLPV
-257 LQWLI
+257 LQWLV
-262 VLAFLCAAAC
+262 VLAVLCAAAC

-286 GLVVLIV
+286 GLVVLVV

-298 LGVAPALLQS
+298 LGIAPALLQS

-314 ELAYELPF
+314 ELVYERPY
-322 IEHNIRMTRQAY
+322 IENNIRMTRQAY

-343 FAAEDNLNLAALDR
+343 FAAEDNLTPASLERNNL
-357 NAATVKNIR
+357 TIKNIR
-366 LWDHRPLLV
+366 LWDHRPLLT

-390 DVDVDRYTLDGEYRQ
+390 DVDVGRYTLNGEYRQ

-416 DLPSRTW
+416 DLPSRGW

-450 EFFIKDIPPA
+450 EFFLKDIPPA
-460 GTGGMPRI
+460 VTGGLPKI

-474 YGELAYGE
+474 YGEIGNE
-482 VGSDYVF
+482 YVL

-510 QGRGGIAVDSIVRK
+510 EGRGGIPINSLIRK
-524 LAFAARFGALN
+524 AAFAARFGALN
-535 VLLSNDLGPESRV
+535 LLLSNDLTPESRV

-553 IMARVQEAA
+553 IGARVQEAA
-562 PFLRF
+562 PFLKF
-567 DRDPYLVVAADG
+567 DRDPYLVIGADG

-590 SERYPY
+590 SDRYPY
-596 ATPVRGFNYI
+596 ATPVRGYNYI
-606 RNSVKATVDAYHGSV
+606 RNSVKATVDTFHGTV
-621 TYYIADAEDPLIR
+621 TYYIADPEDPVIR

-642 LLKPLAEMPKDL
+642 LLKPLADMPKDL
-654 QTHIRYPEDLFT
+654 QAHIRYPEDLFA
-666 VQSRMYATYH
+666 VQARMYATYH

-689 WVIPRLQQDGREREM
+689 WVIPRLPQEGRDREM
-704 EPYFTVMRLPNERK
+704 EPYFMIMRLPGERK

-726 FNPSGRDNMIALM
+726 FNPSGRDNMIALL
-739 VARMDPPFYGGIV
+739 VARMDPPQYGGLI
-752 AYTFPKQ
+752 AYQFPKQ

-770 RISQDPVISQQ
+770 RINQDPVISQQ
-781 ISLWN
+781 IALWN
-786 QQGSRVLMGTLLAI
+786 QQGSRVITGSLLAI
-800 PIEQSL
+800 PIDQSL

-837 MEPTLEAALARV
+837 MEPTLEASLARV
-849 FGGRVQGQ
+849 FGARVRGD
-857 EEAGRAPD
+857 EPAGRP
-865 RAAGRG
+865 AAERV
-871 PASGGAPT
+871 ASAPT
-879 AAITSAVQR
+879 AAIAAGVQR

-894 RGQDALRRGDWA
+894 RGQEALRKGDWA
-906 AYGAEQKRLEE
+906 TYGQEQKRIEE
-917 ALRQLHETR
+917 ALRSLREAR